1 VLSAA
6 CSAPD
11 DKAPYNTTGI
21 SVAGIVR
28 QRPKIVGYLRFDQ
41 CGGFDPHHPSRMLGR
56 VFDCAE
62 PAWEGANK
70 LLFQTTLREPES
82 PERFIVVI
90 RSESAGRFQ
99 VRTAGW
105 RSSDTWLISL
115 SECSAT
121 QECML
126 LMSAESWIKTELDDL
141 P

>member
-1 VLSAA
+1 LVICDSTNAA
-6 CSAPD
+6 VSIL
-11 DKAPYNTTGI
+11 TTPR
-21 SVAGIVR
+21 ACWAECLIVQNLAFGKER
-28 QRPKIVGYLRFDQ
+28 TNSYF
-41 CGGFDPHHPSRMLGR
+41 
-56 VFDCAE
+56 
-62 PAWEGANK
+62 K
-70 LLFQTTLREPES
+70 LLLREPES

-126 LMSAESWIKTELDDL
+126 LMSAESWIKTELGRFALTPNRDRPWL
-141 P
+141 ARLILTSPVPE